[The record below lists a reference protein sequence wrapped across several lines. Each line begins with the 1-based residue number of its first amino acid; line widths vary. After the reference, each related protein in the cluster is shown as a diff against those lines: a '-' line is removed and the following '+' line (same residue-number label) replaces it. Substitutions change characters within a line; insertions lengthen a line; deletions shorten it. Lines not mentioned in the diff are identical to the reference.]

1 MMTMWE
7 LLVVVVVFYF
17 TFVTFNAKQKL
28 SVIHLSTLGPGN
40 MHPARCFALERWM
53 YENII

>member
-7 LLVVVVVFYF
+7 LLLFVFDF
-17 TFVTFNAKQKL
+17 IFVTFNAKRKL
-28 SVIHLSTLGPGN
+28 SVIHLGTWEPGN
-40 MHPARCFALERWM
+40 MHPARCFAHERWM